1 MRLACCHLCTNQ
13 DTNESGLTVVVDG
26 FGHTFLSLMQHPF
39 VQIDNLHLD
48 IPVPILLPSL
58 VQDLEGDIS
67 RPACY
72 VQTLQRRGPVLPPG
86 DRTRNRLIHVR
97 VHRGGKAGDHGVD
110 ERFFP

>member
-1 MRLACCHLCTNQ
+1 MRLACCTLYTNQ
-13 DTNESGLTVVVDG
+13 NTNESGLTVVVDG
-26 FGHTFLSLMQHPF
+26 LGHPFLSLVQHPF

-48 IPVPILLPSL
+48 IPVPVLLPSL

-72 VQTLQRRGPVLPPG
+72 IQTLQRRGPVLPPG
-86 DRTRNRLIHVR
+86 DRTWNRLIHVR